1 VASRR
6 HQSGRAKNQQCLAHR
21 GPPSRGSSR
30 PRVPRSLASASIPA
44 PRVPVAEPRI
54 KRVSRP
60 SPLVGEGGAA
70 ERSSGVCR
78 VRGLKIRRAVSTLTL
93 SAM

>member
-60 SPLVGEGGAA
+60 SPLVGEGGAPSEA
-70 ERSSGVCR
+70 RACR